1 MLDTS
6 IWKIKLKAGNPY
18 DYTVNV
24 EDEATGKTTR
34 TISITTNVEF
44 LFKELIC
51 IVIKDRDNL
60 LMMSDLDDI
69 KKLQKTTDIINGC

>member
-18 DYTVNV
+18 DYTINV

-44 LFKELIC
+44 LFKEFIC
-51 IVIKDRDNL
+51 IV
-60 LMMSDLDDI
+60 
-69 KKLQKTTDIINGC
+69 